1 MMKMKFSFIKNA
13 VLSAFLLLFFVCVG
27 SNVSAQSFNMDGSQ
41 SIPALKEYSGSF
53 LDKADAVIAFQAE
66 FDGLNSSVPN
76 GGIAEA
82 THSVKKEFI
91 LSAVMTLKMDGT
103 VETALTTAYYKA
115 VAVSS
120 NMAVSVDNDAI
131 LTYYADML
139 SN

>member
-1 MMKMKFSFIKNA
+1 MKMKFSFIKNA

-27 SNVSAQSFNMDGSQ
+27 SNVSAQSFNTDGSQ
-41 SIPALKEYSGSF
+41 NLPALKEYSGSF
-53 LDKADAVIAFQAE
+53 LDKAAALNTFKAE
-66 FDGLNSSVPN
+66 FDELNASVPN

-82 THSVKKEFI
+82 THSVKREFI

-103 VETALTTAYYKA
+103 VETALTTAYHKA

-120 NMAVSVDNDAI
+120 NMAVNVNNDAI
-131 LTYYADML
+131 LTYFADLL